1 VLAGRNWAA
10 EAEGA
15 FEGKGEATGEATG
28 EAKRLDQLPLQDV
41 LEKADHVIDVRLHVL
56 TCTLGNRLHA
66 GACRCPCLPVR
77 GGLGC
82 GLKIG
87 TCGWT
92 EQELSNVFPKLA
104 SHKFCNS
111 LMARHH
117 KVRTSAPLSL
127 HHSRCTTLAAP
138 LSLHHSRCLPIPR
151 PSFLVPPPSRPL
163 PRTQHPCCHG
173 VVSRVRAAV
182 GELWAR
188 AKATTRPVTLTV
200 ASPPPQYVRR
210 KARGLSGAQ
219 ISRCNLPAGCYSEC
233 LTCVSSSS
241 VFLSEGLG

>member
-1 VLAGRNWAA
+1 MPPGLRYQVRRDALERRQVVEVLAGRNWAA
-10 EAEGA
+10 EAQSA
-15 FEGKGEATGEATG
+15 CEGKGEAVG

-56 TCTLGNRLHA
+56 TCALGNRLHA

-127 HHSRCTTLAAP
+127 HQSRCTNLAAP
-138 LSLHHSRCLPIPR
+138 LSLPPHTSSLLPR
-151 PSFLVPPPSRPL
+151 PSSLPPLATHPASVLSQSSFASTRCRLVSCGPEQR
-163 PRTQHPCCHG
+163 RRHG
-173 VVSRVRAAV
+173 
-182 GELWAR
+182 L
-188 AKATTRPVTLTV
+188 
-200 ASPPPQYVRR
+200 
-210 KARGLSGAQ
+210 
-219 ISRCNLPAGCYSEC
+219 
-233 LTCVSSSS
+233 
-241 VFLSEGLG
+241 